1 MVIVVMAWFPWIFLN
16 PLHLL
21 FMLPLPSIPPT
32 PLLILYTV
40 IYAVIMFYVIR
51 QWLRIIARR
60 NRSSAAGVDVVETG
74 TAMPETGD
82 EWGRATRPYRR
93 KEKPP
98 KVAGTQSDIRKAPVL
113 DAGFYVKSP
122 DLDTGEELFVPEE
135 LQSKAMTRSVVSS
148 GGWVKKRVSSRS
160 MGSLKASE
168 TTQHGRPVRSRSPIG
183 EIDSIH
189 FPSTI
194 MAAVTRHGVLGPD
207 EQLKIQLEDIR
218 ESVFSGKTPLTVL
231 VIVDVSL
238 SMKASMK
245 TVRQLLEKIERE
257 TRGSKDRIGIIAFK
271 DSGAIEVQAP
281 TTNWNKVYRALVRL
295 RISGLTPLAEG
306 LMKALET
313 VKRERM
319 RNRNIQPLVIVI
331 SDFAPNIP
339 LAQSVGPGHAQYTP
353 VRDLVKAARLLRKE
367 RVSLAAI
374 NVDPTQASWMRFLKR
389 PYYDAQELA
398 VLLRAREDGFE
409 DPVETVLMVPE
420 FRKSFG
426 AFLVA
431 RVGGGRAY
439 LASEVL
445 KARSVLG
452 NLLQGNQKKSR
463 LTTQDLLE
471 AEAYIAK

>member
-1 MVIVVMAWFPWIFLN
+1 MAIVVMAWFPWIFLN
-16 PLHLL
+16 PLHFI
-21 FMLPLPSIPPT
+21 FMLPFPSIPPL

-40 IYAVIMFYVIR
+40 IYAVLMYYAIR
-51 QWLRIIARR
+51 QWLRNIARR
-60 NRSSAAGVDVVETG
+60 NRGSAVGVDVVETG
-74 TAMPETGD
+74 TAMPEPGD
-82 EWGRATRPYRR
+82 EWGHASRPYRQ

-98 KVAGTQSDIRKAPVL
+98 KVAGTKSEIRDTPVL

-122 DLDTGEELFVPEE
+122 DLDTGDELFNPED
-135 LQSKAMTRSVVSS
+135 LLSRAMTRSVVSS
-148 GGWVKKRVSSRS
+148 GGWVKKRISSRS

-168 TTQHGRPVRSRSPIG
+168 TKQHGRPVRSQQPIG
-183 EIDSIH
+183 EIGSIH

-194 MAAVTRHGVLGPD
+194 MAAVSRHGILKPD

-218 ESVFSGKTPLTVL
+218 ESVFSGRTPLTVL

-238 SMKASMK
+238 SMKTSMK
-245 TVRQLLEKIERE
+245 TARQLLEKIERE

-281 TTNWNKVYRALVRL
+281 TTNWNKVYRALARL

-319 RNRNIQPLVIVI
+319 RNPNIQTLVIVI

-353 VRDLVKAARLLRKE
+353 VKDLVKASRLLKKE
-367 RVSLAAI
+367 KVSLAAI
-374 NVDPTQASWMRFLKR
+374 NVDPAQASWVSFLKR
-389 PYYDAQELA
+389 PYHDAQELA

-409 DPVETVLMVPE
+409 DPIETVLAVPE

-426 AFLVA
+426 AYLVA
-431 RVGGGRAY
+431 RVGGGRAF

-452 NLLQGNQKKSR
+452 TLLHGSRKRSR
-463 LTTQDLLE
+463 LKTQDLLE
-471 AEAYIAK
+471 AQAYIAK